1 MIISFVG
8 RPSLKKTL
16 AAQAAICALFF
27 GAALGAEPEAK
38 PKYAIKPPVGIAIA
52 VDHEKFVEG
61 WKQTIPIEGGDTYDV
76 SIKDGWLIVKR
87 SDNDGGLDWQLVL
100 ARVVAGE
107 LPKIS
112 RIGAGHFEL
121 SYLDGRF
128 FIRETADFLRVMRE
142 PKTDLGFFEHVAVL
156 GEGAES
162 KGSGRFS
169 RTEGSGRF
177 KRTECST
184 MSSWQKDDWFYV
196 GVGPDE
202 QIYNVFVRLN
212 AVANRSHGHGVM
224 TTISGFLYEFHGETW
239 LMDDGDLLVCRRTLK
254 SAHEAQLARKKIE
267 QNLPGSA
274 PPDIDATS
282 WLNTPDGLPWDK
294 LRGKVVLLDFWGTWC
309 GPCVKK
315 IPEVEKLAKKYAGRD
330 LVVIGIHSEQGS
342 ETCEEFVAKNGI
354 TFPIA
359 IDSGK
364 TAERFAV
371 DSWPSMFLIDKAGK
385 VVSGYSTDLPADDVI
400 AGLLEK

>member
-1 MIISFVG
+1 MV
-8 RPSLKKTL
+8 
-16 AAQAAICALFF
+16 
-27 GAALGAEPEAK
+27 
-38 PKYAIKPPVGIAIA
+38 A
-52 VDHEKFVEG
+52 VDQDKFVEG
-61 WKQTIPIEGGDTYDV
+61 WKQTITIEGGDTYEA
-76 SIKDGWLIVKR
+76 SIQDGWLIVRR
-87 SDNDGGLDWQLVL
+87 SDKGGGLDWQLVL

-112 RIGAGHFEL
+112 YIGAFQFDL

-128 FIRETADFLRVMRE
+128 FIRETRDFLRVMRE
-142 PKTDLGFFEHVAVL
+142 PKTDRGFFPRAAAL
-156 GEGAES
+156 GESAES
-162 KGSGRFS
+162 RGYGRTKDA
-169 RTEGSGRF
+169 RT
-177 KRTECST
+177 
-184 MSSWQKDDWFYV
+184 MASWQKDDWFYV

-202 QIYNVFVRLN
+202 DNHDVLVRLN
-212 AVANRSHGHGVM
+212 AVSKSSPGYGVM

-254 SAHEAQLARKKIE
+254 STHEAELARKKIE
-267 QNLPGSA
+267 QNLPGTA
-274 PPDIDATS
+274 PPEIDAAS
-282 WLNTPDGLPWDK
+282 WLNTPEGLPWEK

-315 IPEVEKLAKKYAGRD
+315 IPEVEKFAKKYAGRD

-364 TAERFAV
+364 TAERFAI
-371 DSWPSMFLIDKAGK
+371 DSWPSVFLIDKMGK
-385 VVSGYSTDLPADDVI
+385 VVSGYTTDLPADDVI
-400 AGLLEK
+400 VGLLEK

>member
-1 MIISFVG
+1 MVISLIG
-8 RPSLKKTL
+8 KQSLKQTL
-16 AAQAAICALFF
+16 AAQAAICAVLFSP
-27 GAALGAEPEAK
+27 AVGAEPEAK
-38 PKYAIKPPVGIAIA
+38 PKSALKPAERIAIT
-52 VDHEKFVEG
+52 VDHDKFVEG

-76 SIKDGWLIVKR
+76 SIKDGWLVVKR
-87 SDNDGGLDWQLVL
+87 SDNGGGLDWQVVL
-100 ARVVAGE
+100 ARAVAGE

-112 RIGAGHFEL
+112 RIGAFQFDL

-128 FIRETADFLRVMRE
+128 FIRETVDFLRVMRE
-142 PKTDLGFFEHVAVL
+142 PKTDLGFFAHVAVL

-162 KGSGRFS
+162 KGYGAYSRSGDV
-169 RTEGSGRF
+169 RTL
-177 KRTECST
+177 
-184 MSSWQKDDWFYV
+184 SSWKKDDWFYV
-196 GVGPDE
+196 GVGPDK
-202 QIYNVFVRLN
+202 QNYDVFVRLN

-254 SAHEAQLARKKIE
+254 SIHDAQLARKKIE
-267 QNLPGSA
+267 QNLPGTA
-274 PPDIDATS
+274 PPEIDAAS
-282 WLNTPDGLPWDK
+282 WLNTPEGLPWDK

-315 IPEVEKLAKKYAGRD
+315 IPEVEKFAKKYAGRD

-342 ETCEEFVAKNGI
+342 ETCEEFVVKNGI

-359 IDSGK
+359 IDTGK
-364 TAERFAV
+364 TAERFAI

-385 VVSGYSTDLPADDVI
+385 VVSGYTTDLPTDDVI
-400 AGLLEK
+400 ADLLAK